1 MCFLKGKVKKSENYN
16 RKGRTVAAVL
26 VFACVFWLSGCG
38 VFDFME
44 GESAGDAEETALEDA
59 ETKEEG
65 EGEGPEDL
73 AEAAVTEEETESGDA
88 QEYLEVEEHQAL
100 ESGSSKS
107 DLELKREEIGLS
119 EADIAGLME
128 LQSGNFYFEQ
138 LGSAEKRVYVEM
150 YQILVRQAEEI
161 LVSTTDP
168 EGLARIYQALIND
181 HPEFFYLTGYTYTR
195 YMRQDEIQYITF
207 SGRYLYDGAEVARRQ
222 AAIDTAVDAKIGGL
236 IGADDYETVRAV
248 YEDLILSTDY
258 SMDSPDNQNIC
269 SVFLDRKS
277 VCNGYAKAA
286 QYLLNDL
293 GIPCIIVNGNASGN
307 AHAWNI
313 VEIDGQYYHMDVTW
327 GDPSYYSKDAQEKA
341 GAPDIDYSYLCVTT
355 AEIGKNHS
363 VDAQF
368 AFPECTAMENN
379 YFVREGLYL
388 TGYDEEQIREIFAGA
403 KDREESTVC
412 IKASD
417 RQVYQELY
425 DNLIDQQKIFD
436 YFGTY
441 QSDGEYKIAY
451 SGNEDLCTIS
461 FWE

>member
-1 MCFLKGKVKKSENYN
+1 M
-16 RKGRTVAAVL
+16 L

-38 VFDFME
+38 FFDFIE
-44 GESAGDAEETALEDA
+44 GESARDVEETALEDA

-73 AEAAVTEEETESGDA
+73 AEPAMTEEAETESGDA

-100 ESGSSKS
+100 ESGFSKS
-107 DLELKREEIGLS
+107 GLELKREEIGLS
-119 EADIAGLME
+119 EADIVGLME

-150 YQILVRQAEEI
+150 YQILVKQAEEI
-161 LVSTTDP
+161 LISTTDP

-207 SGRYLYDGAEVARRQ
+207 SGRYLYDRAEVARRQ
-222 AAIDTAVDAKIGGL
+222 AEIDTAVDAKIEGL

-363 VDAQF
+363 VDVQF

-388 TGYDEEQIREIFAGA
+388 SGYDEEQIREIFAGA

-425 DNLIDQQKIFD
+425 DSLIGQQKIFD
-436 YFGTY
+436 YFGAY